1 MSRFELPF
9 PAYSLSDATIVQAS
23 NEMVRRDGVNV
34 ATSETWIQA
43 PLEENLAY
51 LRDRNESRLAALAEA
66 YAWLESESRDNN
78 LSDTRIR
85 YENNGVEGAWSIAG
99 KIGQHTANEADF
111 EIAFDDYWDLNIVV
125 RMGGVEIKRFGVRDQ
140 SDDDNNVN

>member
-1 MSRFELPF
+1 MDPGPPRGESG
-9 PAYSLSDATIVQAS
+9 LSQGSQRVTP
-23 NEMVRRDGVNV
+23 NRPRRV
-34 ATSETWIQA
+34 
-43 PLEENLAY
+43 L
-51 LRDRNESRLAALAEA
+51 RLARK
-66 YAWLESESRDNN
+66 ESRDNN